1 MNKFIKQAL
10 KKLMLLLDLRCIK
23 LSELKH
29 FFQFSLSTAATRVS
43 IYNALLLS
51 YFTRMSKK
59 DTTLNKDG
67 ETSIS
72 FLGKE
77 PVETTL
83 NNS

>member
-1 MNKFIKQAL
+1 M
-10 KKLMLLLDLRCIK
+10 K

-29 FFQFSLSTAATRVS
+29 FIQFSLSAAATRVS

-51 YFTRMSKK
+51 YFSRMSKE

-67 ETSIS
+67 EKTIS
-72 FLGKE
+72 FLEKE
-77 PVETTL
+77 PVETTP

>member
-1 MNKFIKQAL
+1 M
-10 KKLMLLLDLRCIK
+10 K

-29 FFQFSLSTAATRVS
+29 FIQFSLSAAATRVS

-51 YFTRMSKK
+51 YFSRMSKE

-67 ETSIS
+67 EKTIS

-77 PVETTL
+77 PVETTP